1 MIMKGKRGLIV
12 GLANNKSIAYG
23 IAKACS
29 EQGAEMG
36 YTFVNDALK
45 KRVVPIATELE
56 FTEEQKEENRQL
68 KKDGKEEK
76 VCDKVYELDVSNEE
90 HMAGIAELIEKD
102 FGKIDFLVHS
112 VAFAPKEALSE
123 PFIKTTK
130 SAFQIAMDISVYS
143 LIDLTNRL
151 ESVLTDDASILT
163 LSYLGGPKYIVNYNV
178 MGVAKAALESTVRY
192 MAVDLGK
199 KGQRVNAISA
209 GPIRTLAA
217 AGIGDFK
224 QILNWNEINS
234 PLKKNV
240 TTEQVGNSAMYL
252 LSDLSSA
259 VTGEI
264 HYVDSGYNVMGMAAA
279 ETSPEGKTV
288 LSWDMRD

>member
-1 MIMKGKRGLIV
+1 MIMKGKKGLIV

-23 IAKACS
+23 IAKACH
-29 EQGAEMG
+29 EQGAQMAFT
-36 YTFVNDALK
+36 YLNDALK
-45 KRVVPIATELE
+45 KRVEPIAKE
-56 FTEEQKEENRQL
+56 FDSEY
-68 KKDGKEEK
+68 
-76 VCDKVYELDVSNEE
+76 VYELDVSNEE
-90 HMAGIAELIEKD
+90 HMASIASKIEKD

-123 PFIKTTK
+123 PFIKTSK
-130 SAFQIAMDISVYS
+130 QAFEIAMNISVYS

-151 ESVLTDDASILT
+151 ESVLSDDASILT

-209 GPIRTLAA
+209 GPIKTLAA
-217 AGIGDFK
+217 AGIGDFS
-224 QILNWNEINS
+224 QILKWNETNA
-234 PLKKNV
+234 PLQRNV

-252 LSDLSSA
+252 LSDLSSG
-259 VTGEI
+259 VTGEV
-264 HYVDSGYNVMGMAAA
+264 HYVDAGYNIMGMAAA
-279 ETSPEGKTV
+279 TTDENGKTI
-288 LSWDMRD
+288 LAWDAKK

>member
-1 MIMKGKRGLIV
+1 MIMKGKKGLIV
-12 GLANNKSIAYG
+12 GLANDKSIAYG
-23 IAKACS
+23 IAKACAA
-29 EQGAEMG
+29 QGAEMAFT
-36 YTFVNDALK
+36 YLNDALK
-45 KRVVPIATELE
+45 KRVEPIAES
-56 FTEEQKEENRQL
+56 F
-68 KKDGKEEK
+68 GSSY
-76 VCDKVYELDVSNEE
+76 VYELDVGNEE
-90 HMAGIAELIEKD
+90 HMASIASKIEKD

-130 SAFQIAMDISVYS
+130 SAFQIAMDVSVYS

-151 ESVLTDDASILT
+151 ESVLSDDASILT

-192 MAVDLGK
+192 MAVDLGA

-224 QILNWNEINS
+224 QILNWNEANA

-240 TTEQVGNSAMYL
+240 TIEEVGNSAMYL

-264 HYVDSGYNVMGMAAA
+264 HYVDSGYNIMGMAAA
-279 ETSPEGKTV
+279 EKTEDGKTV
-288 LSWDMRD
+288 LSWDLRNNK

>member
-1 MIMKGKRGLIV
+1 MIMKGKKGLIV

-23 IAKACS
+23 IAKACR
-29 EQGAEMG
+29 EQGAELAFT
-36 YTFVNDALK
+36 YLNDALK
-45 KRVVPIATELE
+45 KRVEPIANE
-56 FTEEQKEENRQL
+56 F
-68 KKDGKEEK
+68 GS
-76 VCDKVYELDVSNEE
+76 DKVYELDVSNEE
-90 HMAGIAELIEKD
+90 HMANIAELVEKD

-123 PFIKTTK
+123 PFVKTTK
-130 SAFQIAMDISVYS
+130 SAFQVAMDISVYS

-151 ESVLTDDASILT
+151 ESVLSDDASILT

-224 QILNWNEINS
+224 QILGWNEVNA
-234 PLKKNV
+234 PLKRNV
-240 TTEQVGNSAMYL
+240 TTTDVGNSGMYL

-264 HYVDSGYNVMGMAAA
+264 HYVDGGYNIMGMPAVSFN
-279 ETSPEGKTV
+279 EDGKQIIA
-288 LSWDMRD
+288 WDGNK